1 MMREEWNL
9 LMKGRPQSG
18 WGGEDFNEDELIKMM
33 DDVEA
38 ELLVRSNLMAKE
50 TLRESV
56 LLWMPDRNS

>member
-38 ELLVRSNLMAKE
+38 ELLVRSNLAAKE
-50 TLRESV
+50 S
-56 LLWMPDRNS
+56 P

>member
-1 MMREEWNL
+1 MREEWNL

-38 ELLVRSNLMAKE
+38 ELLVRYKLVAKE
-50 TLRESV
+50 SLS
-56 LLWMPDRNS
+56 LMDAGSG